1 MSNLP
6 SDSLTRTALGVYS
19 ASLVGEALQGYAV
32 AGVSFPWLAQVLT
45 IGFALI
51 LLLQAHYVRV
61 AGLGPLTLLLAWG
74 IVVTLANALGGEFEP
89 LMPYEATTSYP
100 IYLTL
105 RLVTLCGF
113 AAQVYLVT
121 WLLSRGCLSALIAR
135 TTTIATVIA
144 VIAIYIY
151 FAQLNGWPV
160 PDKTRLG
167 TSGGEQK
174 TSYTYAFH
182 RATGTFQEPGDLAA
196 WLVFP
201 FLLGFLGGR
210 RLLSASSAMITG
222 ALLLSGSLAAIVG
235 SLFGCGFAT
244 VFIWPFRHVSPARI
258 LQMCLA
264 VGAAAVIFSFVA
276 VANEDGSTNLVA
288 VLADRLKPI
297 MDDGVQASNR
307 DYIYFFV
314 ADTPIPPFGVG
325 FGNANLILTVYQ
337 GSSVIVSFLST
348 YFVILYST
356 GYVGMLLFVL
366 CLLAPLKAALNCRLN
381 QSLTRP
387 AVLMALTATYAA
399 YALMMGFRA
408 EELPLSFGT
417 VYAMLAFVSEHYQT
431 AVQALE
437 S

>member
-6 SDSLTRTALGVYS
+6 SDPLTRTALGVYS
-19 ASLVGEALQGYAV
+19 ASLIGEALQGYAV

-51 LLLQAHYVRV
+51 LLLQSRYVRV
-61 AGLGPLTLLLAWG
+61 AGFGPLALLLAWG
-74 IVVTLANALGGEFEP
+74 TVVTLANAVSGEFEQ
-89 LMPYEATTSYP
+89 LMPFHATTSYP
-100 IYLTL
+100 MYVTL
-105 RLVTLCGF
+105 RLVVLCGF
-113 AAQVYLVT
+113 AAQVYLVS
-121 WLLSRGCLSALIAR
+121 WLLSRGCMSAVIAR

-160 PDKTRLG
+160 PVKTRLG
-167 TSGGEQK
+167 TDGGEQK
-174 TSYTYAFH
+174 SIYSYAFH

-201 FLLGFLGGR
+201 FFLGFLGRG
-210 RLLSASSAMITG
+210 RLLSASSALISA

-235 SLFGCGFAT
+235 SLFGCGFAI
-244 VFIWPFRHVSPARI
+244 VFIWPLRHISPARI

-264 VGAAAVIFSFVA
+264 AGAAAVIFSFVA
-276 VANEDGSTNLVA
+276 VANEGGSTDLVS
-288 VLADRLKPI
+288 VLTDRLKPI

-307 DYIYFFV
+307 DYIYNFV

-325 FGNANLILTVYQ
+325 FGNSNLILTVYH
-337 GSSVIVSFLST
+337 GSSVIVSFLSA

-356 GYVGMLLFVL
+356 GYVGMLLFVM
-366 CLLAPLKAALNCRLN
+366 CLLAPLKAALNCRLSQN
-381 QSLTRP
+381 LTRP
-387 AVLMALTATYAA
+387 AVLMALTATYSA
-399 YALMMGFRA
+399 YALMVGFRA
-408 EELPLSFGT
+408 EELPMSFGT
-417 VYAMLAFVSEHYQT
+417 VYAMLVFASEHYQ
-431 AVQALE
+431 AALQALE